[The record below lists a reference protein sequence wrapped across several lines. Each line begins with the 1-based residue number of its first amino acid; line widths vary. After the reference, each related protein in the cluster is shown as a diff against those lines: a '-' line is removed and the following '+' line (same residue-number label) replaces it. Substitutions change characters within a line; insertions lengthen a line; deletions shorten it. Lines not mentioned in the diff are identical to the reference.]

1 MKIVSDPIVDI
12 QTINSDLDALNYWA
26 QQWAVSFSPTK
37 SENMVITKKV
47 NRPIY
52 GPVLLDDIVVTKV
65 TSHSHLGMTFTE
77 NLSWEVHIR
86 NRIKKTAPTMNVLV
100 RTSRILPR
108 PVKEVIYR
116 TFIRP
121 VLEYGCMVYD
131 NCQAFISHTL
141 EQCQRTAALACTGAY
156 RDTSHS
162 KLLSELGWPTL
173 AKRREYY
180 KLCHLFKLVHTMS
193 PTYMTDSFM
202 VQRADHN
209 HNYDLRNEVMKETS
223 EFHMPGQWDIGNPS
237 ILPRLGCGTS

>member
-1 MKIVSDPIVDI
+1 M
-12 QTINSDLDALNYWA
+12 
-26 QQWAVSFSPTK
+26 
-37 SENMVITKKV
+37 
-47 NRPIY
+47 
-52 GPVLLDDIVVTKV
+52 KV

-77 NLSWEVHIR
+77 NLSWEVHMH

-131 NCQAFISHTL
+131 NCQAFISPTL

-156 RDTSHS
+156 RDTSLS

-173 AKRREYY
+173 VKRREYY
-180 KLCHLFKLVHTMS
+180 KLCQLIKLVHTMS

-209 HNYDLRNEVMKETS
+209 HNYDLRNEGDLRIPYPFQSQTVLAYQPHSVLNVSNFVESETS
-223 EFHMPGQWDIGNPS
+223 NAFDLRSPEDLFTDPPDD
-237 ILPRLGCGTS
+237 LL